1 MRILAIDTSTE
12 QLSLALWQDGATLD
26 HACPAGQQHS
36 SLTVPLIQ
44 QLLAEAGCS
53 PQQLDA
59 IAYPVGPG
67 SFTGLRIGCGVAQG
81 LGYALDKPLIGLST
95 LATLAA
101 SVDAN
106 QVLACLDARM
116 NQLYAGR
123 YRRTATGWENVLP
136 DGLYN
141 PEQLPLP
148 EEDGWHGVGNGFA
161 AQPGLQARAPQ
172 LQVVDAQRLP
182 HARELAQLAAAA
194 FQRGEA
200 VPASEA
206 GLVYL
211 RDKVA
216 LTTREREKA

>member
-12 QLSLALWQDGATLD
+12 QLSLALWQDGAILD
-26 HACPAGQQHS
+26 HACPAEQRHS

-44 QLLAEAGCS
+44 QLLAEAACS

-95 LATLAA
+95 LAALAA
-101 SVDAN
+101 SVDAD

-116 NQLYAGR
+116 NQLYAGS

-141 PEQLPLP
+141 PDELPLP
-148 EEDGWHGVGNGFA
+148 EEPGWHAVGNGFA
-161 AQPGLQARAPQ
+161 AQPSLLSRASQ
-172 LQVVDAQRLP
+172 LTMVDAQRLP

-200 VPASEA
+200 VPAAEA